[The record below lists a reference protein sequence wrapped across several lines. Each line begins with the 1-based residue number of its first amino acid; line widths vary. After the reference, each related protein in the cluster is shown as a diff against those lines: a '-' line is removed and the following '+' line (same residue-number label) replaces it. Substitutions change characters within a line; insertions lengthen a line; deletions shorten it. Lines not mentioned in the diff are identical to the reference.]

1 MILHTTFCVIYQLN
15 SDLYL
20 VLYGISYFLYC
31 PTVSFRSLKKPAREV
46 NAKRFI
52 SHYNIKNKS
61 VQFEDFVTVPNYI
74 WLNGAWKLQGAGR

>member
-20 VLYGISYFLYC
+20 VIYGISYFLYC

-46 NAKRFI
+46 KA
-52 SHYNIKNKS
+52 S
-61 VQFEDFVTVPNYI
+61 VH
-74 WLNGAWKLQGAGR
+74 